1 MMAATERRDVRMV
14 IADTRRVLDA
24 FERQLDEFSAVLD
37 ELEAETKL
45 QRDRPKRRGRL

>member
-1 MMAATERRDVRMV
+1 VRAV
-14 IADTRRVLDA
+14 LAETRRILDA

-45 QRDRPKRRGRL
+45 QRERPKRRGWL